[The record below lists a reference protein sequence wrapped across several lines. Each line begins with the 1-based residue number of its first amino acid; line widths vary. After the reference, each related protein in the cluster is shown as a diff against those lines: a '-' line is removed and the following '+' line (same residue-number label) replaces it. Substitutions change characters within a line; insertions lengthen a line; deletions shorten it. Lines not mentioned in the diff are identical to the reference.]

1 VEIVDTGSGMDDEFI
16 RTRLFQPFDSTKG
29 AGMGIGAYECR
40 ETLRALGGNIEVES
54 APGRGTR
61 FRLSLPLDNN
71 ALAGGD
77 AA

>member
-1 VEIVDTGSGMDDEFI
+1 MDDEFI

-40 ETLRALGGNIEVES
+40 ETLHALGGQIAVTS
-54 APGRGTR
+54 TPGQGTC
-61 FRLSLPLDNN
+61 FRLTLPLNTDSQ
-71 ALAGGD
+71 GD